1 MTATHMIETTRFGAL
16 EFTTED
22 VVEFSDGL
30 VGFPD
35 VKRFVL
41 IQHKEGSPYRWLQ
54 SLDLGDLAFLVV
66 DPAVYVSEYAPD
78 MPRSFADSLQM
89 QEDTPRLVY
98 TIVTIP
104 RGRPEEMTLNLAG
117 PIVINLATQRAAQ
130 IVLEDDRFPI
140 RFSVFQS
147 GASGDEAA

>member
-1 MTATHMIETTRFGAL
+1 MIETTRFGAL

-66 DPAVYVSEYAPD
+66 DPSVYVSEYAPD

-140 RFSVFQS
+140 RFSVFQA